1 MKVKCPNGKESCF
14 WVLQSGNGLLMQVPQ
29 LNHTRFL
36 LRFFAFHQRP
46 QANGLLMILWFVMH
60 ASFFSIIPP
69 LMSYF
74 DHDHFTLPQT
84 IESLKIDQALNSLSF
99 A

>member
-1 MKVKCPNGKESCF
+1 MKVKCPNGKQSCF
-14 WVLQSGNGLLMQVPQ
+14 RVLQSGNGLLMQVPQ

-60 ASFFSIIPP
+60 ASFFSIIAP

-74 DHDHFTLPQT
+74 DHDHFTLLQT
-84 IESLKIDQALNSLSF
+84 TESSKIDQALNSLSF